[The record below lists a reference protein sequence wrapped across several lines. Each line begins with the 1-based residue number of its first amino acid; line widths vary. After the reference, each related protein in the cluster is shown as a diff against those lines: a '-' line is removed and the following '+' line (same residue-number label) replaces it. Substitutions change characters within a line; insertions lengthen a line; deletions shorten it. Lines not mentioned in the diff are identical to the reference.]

1 MRTLPETL
9 AKTARAVLLG
19 TALTLA
25 GGTVIA
31 GVGGQ
36 PVVAASAST
45 ADAQAVYNQ
54 FRKYV
59 SNPASLAQARKYLMN
74 HISKVGSWYGTV
86 MTLQLEN
93 AQKAELERFS
103 EKLYTDAVQKTLMD
117 AEINNDMTYTEIL
130 KRVKAPAVR
139 KLMEEIWDKGYKLES
154 SEGMYYPVMHYE
166 GFKVF
171 KPYVS
176 KDIAAYIDIM
186 ATESNK
192 PSTFDAGIVITWDEL
207 IGRAAIMSD
216 YVQDYPKSNRT
227 AAIRNEMSYT
237 VPLVLLGSDNTP
249 AYDYDTNELDP
260 ELRLAY
266 DHALM
271 EGADDNKVLNILV
284 KLVTLLNTFGNQKTP
299 AVESYL
305 DQVVKQYTEL

>member
-1 MRTLPETL
+1 MRTLPDSL

-19 TALTLA
+19 TSLTLA
-25 GGTVIA
+25 GGTVFA
-31 GVGGQ
+31 GAQ
-36 PVVAASAST
+36 PVAAAST

-59 SNPASLAQARKYLMN
+59 SNPASQAQARKYLMN
-74 HISKVGSWYGTV
+74 HISKAGSWYGTV

-93 AQKAELERFS
+93 VQKAGLERFS
-103 EKLYTDAVQKTLMD
+103 EKLYSDSVQKALWD
-117 AEINNDMTYTEIL
+117 AQINNDMTYTEIL

-139 KLMEEIWDKGYKLES
+139 KLMEEIWDKGYKLET

-166 GFKVF
+166 GFKAF

-207 IGRAAIMSD
+207 IGRAANMSD
-216 YVQDYPKSNRT
+216 FVQDYPKSNRT
-227 AAIRNEMSYT
+227 AAIRNELSYT

-249 AYDYDTNELDP
+249 AYDYDTNALDP
-260 ELRLAY
+260 ELRRAY
-266 DHALM
+266 DHAQTK
-271 EGADDNKVLNILV
+271 GTGDNKVLNILV

-299 AVESYL
+299 EVEAYL

>member
-1 MRTLPETL
+1 MRTLPESL

-45 ADAQAVYNQ
+45 TDAQTVYNQ
-54 FRKYV
+54 FRKYA

-93 AQKAELERFS
+93 AQKAGLERFS
-103 EKLYTDAVQKTLMD
+103 EKLYTDAVQKALMD

-139 KLMEEIWDKGYKLES
+139 KLIEEIWDKGYKLES

-260 ELRLAY
+260 ELRRAY
-266 DHALM
+266 DQALM
-271 EGADDNKVLNILV
+271 EGPGDNKVLNILAQ
-284 KLVTLLNTFGNQKTP
+284 LMPLLDAAGNKKSP
-299 AVESYL
+299 EVAAYL
-305 DQVVKQYTEL
+305 DQAVKQYTEL

>member
-1 MRTLPETL
+1 MRTLQESLT
-9 AKTARAVLLG
+9 KTAKAVLLG

-25 GGTVIA
+25 GGSVFTGA
-31 GVGGQ
+31 Q
-36 PVVAASAST
+36 PAAAASTS
-45 ADAQAVYNQ
+45 DAQAVYNQ

-59 SNPASLAQARKYLMN
+59 SNPASLAQARKYLVN
-74 HISKVGSWYGTV
+74 HVSKVGSWYGTV

-93 AQKAELERFS
+93 AQKAGLERFS
-103 EKLYTDAVQKTLMD
+103 EKLYAESVQKALTD
-117 AEINNDMTYTEIL
+117 AEIYNDLTYTEIL
-130 KRVKAPAVR
+130 KRVKQPAVR
-139 KLMEEIWDKGYKLES
+139 KLIEEIWDKGYKLES

-216 YVQDYPKSNRT
+216 FVEDYPKSNRT
-227 AAIRNEMSYT
+227 AAIRNEMAYT

-249 AYDYDTNELDP
+249 AYDYDTMELDP
-260 ELRLAY
+260 ELRRAY
-266 DHALM
+266 DQVLM
-271 EGADDNKVLNILV
+271 DGPGDNKVLNILA
-284 KLVTLLNTFGNQKTP
+284 KLMPLLDAGGNKKTP
-299 AVESYL
+299 EVEAYL
-305 DQVVKQYTEL
+305 KQVVGQYTEL

>member
-1 MRTLPETL
+1 MRTLPDSL

-19 TALTLA
+19 TALALA
-25 GGTVIA
+25 GGTVFT
-31 GVGGQ
+31 GVQ
-36 PVVAASAST
+36 PVAAASAS
-45 ADAQAVYNQ
+45 DAQAVYNQ

-59 SNPASLAQARKYLMN
+59 SNPASLAQARKYLIN
-74 HISKVGSWYGTV
+74 HISQAGSWYGTV

-103 EKLYTDAVQKTLMD
+103 EKLYTESVQKALMD
-117 AEINNDMTYTEIL
+117 AEIYNDLTYTEIL
-130 KRVKAPAVR
+130 KRVKQPAVR
-139 KLMEEIWDKGYKLES
+139 KLIEEIWDKGYKLES

-192 PSTFDAGIVITWDEL
+192 PSTFDAGIRITWDEL
-207 IGRAAIMSD
+207 IGRAAVMSD
-216 YVQDYPKSNRT
+216 FVEDYPKSNRT

-237 VPLVLLGSDNTP
+237 VPLVLLGSDNTS
-249 AYDYDTNELDP
+249 AYEYDTKELDP
-260 ELRLAY
+260 ELRRAY
-266 DHALM
+266 DQVLM
-271 EGADDNKVLNILV
+271 EGPGDNKVLNILA
-284 KLVTLLNTFGNQKTP
+284 KLLPLLDAAGNKKTP
-299 AVESYL
+299 EVEAYL
-305 DQVVKQYTEL
+305 NQVVKQYTEL

>member
-1 MRTLPETL
+1 MRTLPEYL

-25 GGTVIA
+25 GGTVA
-31 GVGGQ
+31 VGAQ
-36 PVVAASAST
+36 PVSAATSS
-45 ADAQAVYNQ
+45 DAQAVYNQ

-59 SNPASLAQARKYLMN
+59 SNPASQAQARKYLMN
-74 HISKVGSWYGTV
+74 HISKAGSWYGTV

-93 AQKAELERFS
+93 AQRAALERFS
-103 EKLYTDAVQKTLMD
+103 EKLYPESVQKALMD
-117 AEINNDMTYTEIL
+117 AQINNDMTYTEIL
-130 KRVKAPAVR
+130 KRVKQPAVR
-139 KLMEEIWDKGYKLES
+139 KLMEEIWDKGYKLET

-171 KPYVS
+171 KPYIS

-249 AYDYDTNELDP
+249 AYDYDTMELDP
-260 ELRLAY
+260 ELRRAY
-266 DHALM
+266 EQVLM
-271 EGADDNKVLNILV
+271 EGPGNNKVLNILA
-284 KLVTLLNTFGNQKTP
+284 KLMPLLDAAGNKKTP
-299 AVESYL
+299 EVEAYL
-305 DQVVKQYTEL
+305 KQVVGQYAEL

>member
-1 MRTLPETL
+1 MRTLQESLT
-9 AKTARAVLLG
+9 KTAKAVLLG

-25 GGTVIA
+25 GGTVFTGA
-31 GVGGQ
+31 Q
-36 PVVAASAST
+36 PVAAASAS
-45 ADAQAVYNQ
+45 DAQAVYNQ

-74 HISKVGSWYGTV
+74 HISKAGSWYGTV

-93 AQKAELERFS
+93 AQRAGLERFS
-103 EKLYTDAVQKTLMD
+103 EKLYPESVQKALMD
-117 AEINNDMTYTEIL
+117 AQINNDMTYTEIL
-130 KRVKAPAVR
+130 KRVKQPAVR
-139 KLMEEIWDKGYKLES
+139 KLIEEIWDKGYKLES

-216 YVQDYPKSNRT
+216 YVQDYPKSNRA
-227 AAIRNEMSYT
+227 AAIRNEMAYT

-249 AYDYDTNELDP
+249 AYDYDTMELDP
-260 ELRLAY
+260 ELRRAY
-266 DHALM
+266 DQVLM
-271 EGADDNKVLNILV
+271 DGPGDNKVLNILA
-284 KLVTLLNTFGNQKTP
+284 KLMPLLDAAGNKKTP
-299 AVESYL
+299 EVEAYL
-305 DQVVKQYTEL
+305 KQIVGQYTEL